1 MLKINSF
8 KFQDSL
14 YNLFIADAEL
24 LEIMGNP
31 TDDEERNLRFRRE
44 DFDISEIDSENF
56 PFMTITFADANESDN
71 CLRNIGILEINIFTS
86 TRYTASVIYDIM
98 NKIIR
103 YNLND
108 MKIISEGQVY
118 AGVRGMYCYR
128 IRYNPVIN
136 A

>member
-108 MKIISEGQVY
+108 MKIQVL
-118 AGVRGMYCYR
+118 M
-128 IRYNPVIN
+128 
-136 A
+136 